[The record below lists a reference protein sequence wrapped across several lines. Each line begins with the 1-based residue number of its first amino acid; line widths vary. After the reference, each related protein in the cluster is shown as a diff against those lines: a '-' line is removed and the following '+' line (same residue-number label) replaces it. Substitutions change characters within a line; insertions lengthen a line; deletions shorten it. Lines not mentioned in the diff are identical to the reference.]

1 MSSNEQNGINNKNGP
16 LGLKYPKGFLSSLP
30 ILLSRPAPF
39 APIRALTAAQFAE
52 IQKLYSFSDE
62 DQLGDSTLFPFLHGI
77 EGNNL
82 SQNTFFANAARSL
95 APVYAH
101 PLLPPVNPVPT
112 IPKYRGLIWV
122 RADELD
128 DPQVVNGT
136 SPGLGIERDSDDDDD
151 MYSDDEDNEN
161 ELNDSNN
168 YWDRSMLDRETNGT
182 NPNGI
187 PIPSGRA
194 ARSPSTST
202 STMSYSSSSDAA
214 NSSASTA
221 PTSLPPSPSSFQ
233 CTSTPFSTVHSCQL
247 TSSLKAQELLVT
259 CPDGPC
265 FAPPRVPDGISL
277 RNFGIQVPV
286 YATLSDVVV
295 YAPSG
300 MTRSAFALAE
310 RFKHA
315 IEAKARERERTSKGE
330 VVHYNVFVVT
340 DHFSEFEVNY
350 PHLVAWDS
358 KGIPSNWNDF
368 AIREREEI
376 CNLTQATEVCDGL
389 WLGNS
394 NDVPNYQNALLG
406 ADPFDNVGLSN
417 PQGFDICIECCDN
430 VHFPTPKELE
440 SVEDHIK
447 LLDELWVSR
456 WRQDFPDAAPETHP
470 PVRSPP
476 SANHILHLAF
486 PSSPPVNQATVH
498 QLLTFINFLQGLLYP
513 EPAQATA
520 PVPSSPTPI
529 YSVSPVSYN
538 SSSIF
543 SSGSSPNSVN
553 FPTSY
558 DTRNASPNGLGRT
571 IKLTRKCKILL
582 YSSDGYT
589 ETSILAL
596 CLLMAPKPPH
606 YHSQHPPA
614 HSVFNGS
621 MPPIDGATTPQ
632 PALERSA
639 SETLAMKTFT
649 PSGNA
654 TTGMSLPEAYLE
666 LQIAKGRSFYVY
678 PSDLD
683 LLKRIESRL
692 YTPSRSNPAKERGRG
707 RDIMNRGV
715 TIDSSGSNDA
725 PNQPTGGFSK
735 WKWSTWGSR
744 ASFSI
749 PAPPAEED
757 EAPQS
762 SSGAS
767 AMIIP
772 SLSSSTPSAS
782 IISGSSGRMNAATN
796 GIGGPKRRARA
807 STSPMP
813 HVWTDHW
820 AWFSDPRFDGSFPS
834 RVLPFLYL
842 GNLAHASNAYM
853 LHALG
858 ITHVVS
864 VGECALIPP
873 QSNCSQAA
881 EYRFSYGGKVL
892 GAGPGSLWIE
902 EREGRIKVLDI
913 KGVSDDGID
922 SLRPRFRE
930 VCDWIDAARQEGGK
944 VLVHC
949 RVGVSR
955 SATVTIAYVMKHLG
969 LSLVDAYLLVRS
981 RRLSVLIQPNLRL
994 LFNLSSWEVEL
1005 ARERAEADPN
1015 AINSFLS
1022 GWLSWP
1028 YLAREVH
1035 VLNEKYIQ

>member
-52 IQKLYSFSDE
+52 IQKIYSFSDE

-259 CPDGPC
+259 CSDGPC

-330 VVHYNVFVVT
+330 IVHYNVFVVT

-389 WLGNS
+389 WVCAHTFRS
-394 NDVPNYQNALLG
+394 DDHTNA
-406 ADPFDNVGLSN
+406 
-417 PQGFDICIECCDN
+417 
-430 VHFPTPKELE
+430 
-440 SVEDHIK
+440 
-447 LLDELWVSR
+447 
-456 WRQDFPDAAPETHP
+456 
-470 PVRSPP
+470 
-476 SANHILHLAF
+476 
-486 PSSPPVNQATVH
+486 
-498 QLLTFINFLQGLLYP
+498 
-513 EPAQATA
+513 
-520 PVPSSPTPI
+520 VPSSETQM
-529 YSVSPVSYN
+529 
-538 SSSIF
+538 
-543 SSGSSPNSVN
+543 
-553 FPTSY
+553 TCQ
-558 DTRNASPNGLGRT
+558 T
-571 IKLTRKCKILL
+571 IK
-582 YSSDGYT
+582 
-589 ETSILAL
+589 
-596 CLLMAPKPPH
+596 M
-606 YHSQHPPA
+606 
-614 HSVFNGS
+614 
-621 MPPIDGATTPQ
+621 
-632 PALERSA
+632 
-639 SETLAMKTFT
+639 
-649 PSGNA
+649 
-654 TTGMSLPEAYLE
+654 
-666 LQIAKGRSFYVY
+666 
-678 PSDLD
+678 
-683 LLKRIESRL
+683 
-692 YTPSRSNPAKERGRG
+692 
-707 RDIMNRGV
+707 
-715 TIDSSGSNDA
+715 
-725 PNQPTGGFSK
+725 
-735 WKWSTWGSR
+735 
-744 ASFSI
+744 
-749 PAPPAEED
+749 
-757 EAPQS
+757 
-762 SSGAS
+762 
-767 AMIIP
+767 
-772 SLSSSTPSAS
+772 LS
-782 IISGSSGRMNAATN
+782 
-796 GIGGPKRRARA
+796 
-807 STSPMP
+807 
-813 HVWTDHW
+813 
-820 AWFSDPRFDGSFPS
+820 
-834 RVLPFLYL
+834 
-842 GNLAHASNAYM
+842 
-853 LHALG
+853 
-858 ITHVVS
+858 
-864 VGECALIPP
+864 
-873 QSNCSQAA
+873 
-881 EYRFSYGGKVL
+881 
-892 GAGPGSLWIE
+892 
-902 EREGRIKVLDI
+902 
-913 KGVSDDGID
+913 
-922 SLRPRFRE
+922 
-930 VCDWIDAARQEGGK
+930 
-944 VLVHC
+944 
-949 RVGVSR
+949 
-955 SATVTIAYVMKHLG
+955 
-969 LSLVDAYLLVRS
+969 
-981 RRLSVLIQPNLRL
+981 
-994 LFNLSSWEVEL
+994 
-1005 ARERAEADPN
+1005 
-1015 AINSFLS
+1015 
-1022 GWLSWP
+1022 
-1028 YLAREVH
+1028 
-1035 VLNEKYIQ
+1035 